1 MSNLINLLGLKSILV
16 TIIIV
21 SACEGCLPLR
31 EKIIN
36 SWEISLGVR
45 KSNGNTRHQIPNAS
59 HDFIFISCLLTFS
72 NIFDFCYAEFEIIRE
87 NINAKIKTTDLRGS
101 PINWLRPRKEGEQFY
116 YGEVRKESPNRVC
129 RSVYI

>member
-45 KSNGNTRHQIPNAS
+45 KSKVKYFMCVLTSRKKIHFNELFLLSKFRLIKGRGRLGDLSFIP
-59 HDFIFISCLLTFS
+59 
-72 NIFDFCYAEFEIIRE
+72 
-87 NINAKIKTTDLRGS
+87 
-101 PINWLRPRKEGEQFY
+101 
-116 YGEVRKESPNRVC
+116 
-129 RSVYI
+129 